1 MFVYKWPQTE
11 SESAKSDSTDAA
23 ATSEQPENYILQ
35 EQFSEYLG
43 IKSFKRKFPDLFRRL
58 IDVKE
63 REYLKENKVVTET
76 QCDLG
81 LTALK
86 LNECL
91 DIMADNY
98 PDKYKELNDLL
109 YEKRRKNYM
118 KNIDAHLNELDT
130 TLTATNASGA
140 VATPATTATA
150 SRPRPGR
157 VAMSEADRMKEMIKK
172 AMKSVSNYN
181 LQLQKEKK
189 EERNLYF
196 DLQTMVISLEL
207 N

>member
-1 MFVYKWPQTE
+1 MFIYKWPQTE
-11 SESAKSDSTDAA
+11 SDSSNQETSDVTNG
-23 ATSEQPENYILQ
+23 EIPENYILQ
-35 EQFSEYLG
+35 EQISEYLG
-43 IKSFKRKFPDLFRRL
+43 VKSFKRKFPDLFRRL

-63 REYLKENKVVTET
+63 REYLKDNKVVTET

-98 PDKYKELNDLL
+98 PEKYKELNDIL

-118 KNIDAHLNELDT
+118 KNIDAHLNEPETPQT
-130 TLTATNASGA
+130 TLTN
-140 VATPATTATA
+140 TP
-150 SRPRPGR
+150 SISKPRPGR
-157 VAMSEADRMKEMIKK
+157 VALSEADRMKELIKK

-196 DLQTMVISLEL
+196 DLQTMVKL
-207 N
+207 NYF